1 MSTVKSI
8 SERLNSS
15 IKRSGT
21 ASLVLSGGSSP
32 IKIFEELSSIDLPWS
47 KVQVTLVDDRLV
59 EADNKDSNQNLIL
72 NYFLKSKAK
81 AAQFFPLTEDLITK
95 SNFFKTPFDVV
106 LLGMGEDG
114 HFASLFPDMID
125 DFDAFNS
132 DAKFKIFKTESQGNP
147 FLPRITM
154 NLSLILN
161 SEMIVLLV
169 KGKSKLKVLDEA
181 INNNKL
187 PIHYLLKNRKENFLI
202 EKIIQRRHQKIIEVT
217 KRIAKRSLS
226 SRQKY
231 LNNITSM
238 EQNNDTDR
246 NFVSCS
252 NMAHAAAAAPS
263 DEKNSILMNTKPN
276 IGIVSSYNDM
286 LSAHKPLEHF
296 PKVIKAAATQFG
308 ATAQMAGMVPA
319 MCDGVTQGRPGMELS
334 LMSRDVIAMS
344 TAVSLS
350 HGVYDAALCLGVCDK
365 IVPGLLIGTLSFG
378 YLPVIFVPAGP
389 MSTGITNEEKN
400 LVRKAFAKGDATREE
415 LLKAEISAYHGEGT
429 CTFFGTANS
438 NQMLMEIM
446 GLHIPGSAFVHPH
459 SDLRN
464 AYNIVATEQAISI
477 SRKGADIRPIG
488 KIIDER
494 SFVNAIV
501 GLHATGGSTNHTLH
515 LPAMAA
521 AAGIKLL
528 WEDFSDLSEVTPLL
542 ARVYPNGNADVN
554 QFHAAGGMSFVIG
567 ELLDAGLLDGT
578 ARTVWGDNLFDY
590 ISEPT
595 LKNSK
600 LVWNKSKSKSF
611 DSNILKSTKDP
622 HQKNGGLKM
631 LKGNIGRGVIKI
643 SAVNID
649 QQKIKA
655 PAMVFDNQIDVKE
668 AYDKGLLNRDV
679 VIVVR
684 FQGPKA
690 NGMPELHALTPI
702 LSNIQD
708 LGFKVALLTDGRMS
722 GASGKVPAAIHI
734 TPEAMDNGVIGKIK
748 DGDEIEIDAISGH
761 ISLNEN
767 YKDRA
772 LNFPND
778 RNDQSS
784 FGRNL
789 FSLLRQN
796 ATNAENGAGLNLID
810 TH

>member
-1 MSTVKSI
+1 M
-8 SERLNSS
+8 
-15 IKRSGT
+15 
-21 ASLVLSGGSSP
+21 
-32 IKIFEELSSIDLPWS
+32 
-47 KVQVTLVDDRLV
+47 
-59 EADNKDSNQNLIL
+59 
-72 NYFLKSKAK
+72 
-81 AAQFFPLTEDLITK
+81 
-95 SNFFKTPFDVV
+95 
-106 LLGMGEDG
+106 
-114 HFASLFPDMID
+114 
-125 DFDAFNS
+125 
-132 DAKFKIFKTESQGNP
+132 
-147 FLPRITM
+147 
-154 NLSLILN
+154 
-161 SEMIVLLV
+161 
-169 KGKSKLKVLDEA
+169 SKL
-181 INNNKL
+181 
-187 PIHYLLKNRKENFLI
+187 
-202 EKIIQRRHQKIIEVT
+202 HQKIIEVT
-217 KRIAKRSLS
+217 KRIAKRSLI

-238 EQNNDTDR
+238 EQDNDTNR

-263 DEKNSILMNTKPN
+263 NEKNSILMNTKPN

-319 MCDGVTQGRPGMELS
+319 MCDGVTQGRSGMELS

-365 IVPGLLIGTLSFG
+365 IVPGLLIGALSFG
-378 YLPVIFVPAGP
+378 HLPVIFVPAGP

-748 DGDEIEIDAISGH
+748 DGDEIEIDAVSGH
-761 ISLNEN
+761 INLNEN
-767 YKDRA
+767 YAERA
-772 LNFPND
+772 LKFPND

>member
-1 MSTVKSI
+1 M
-8 SERLNSS
+8 
-15 IKRSGT
+15 
-21 ASLVLSGGSSP
+21 
-32 IKIFEELSSIDLPWS
+32 
-47 KVQVTLVDDRLV
+47 
-59 EADNKDSNQNLIL
+59 
-72 NYFLKSKAK
+72 
-81 AAQFFPLTEDLITK
+81 
-95 SNFFKTPFDVV
+95 
-106 LLGMGEDG
+106 
-114 HFASLFPDMID
+114 
-125 DFDAFNS
+125 
-132 DAKFKIFKTESQGNP
+132 
-147 FLPRITM
+147 
-154 NLSLILN
+154 
-161 SEMIVLLV
+161 
-169 KGKSKLKVLDEA
+169 SKL
-181 INNNKL
+181 
-187 PIHYLLKNRKENFLI
+187 
-202 EKIIQRRHQKIIEVT
+202 HQKIIEVT

-477 SRKGADIRPIG
+477 SRKGTDIRPIG

-600 LVWNKSKSKSF
+600 LIWNKSRSKSF

-668 AYDKGLLNRDV
+668 AYDRGLLNRDV

-761 ISLNEN
+761 INLNEN
-767 YKDRA
+767 YAERA
-772 LNFPND
+772 LKFPND

>member
-1 MSTVKSI
+1 M
-8 SERLNSS
+8 
-15 IKRSGT
+15 
-21 ASLVLSGGSSP
+21 
-32 IKIFEELSSIDLPWS
+32 
-47 KVQVTLVDDRLV
+47 
-59 EADNKDSNQNLIL
+59 
-72 NYFLKSKAK
+72 
-81 AAQFFPLTEDLITK
+81 
-95 SNFFKTPFDVV
+95 
-106 LLGMGEDG
+106 
-114 HFASLFPDMID
+114 
-125 DFDAFNS
+125 
-132 DAKFKIFKTESQGNP
+132 
-147 FLPRITM
+147 
-154 NLSLILN
+154 
-161 SEMIVLLV
+161 
-169 KGKSKLKVLDEA
+169 SKL
-181 INNNKL
+181 
-187 PIHYLLKNRKENFLI
+187 
-202 EKIIQRRHQKIIEVT
+202 HQKIIEVT

-263 DEKNSILMNTKPN
+263 DEKTSILMNTKPN

-464 AYNIVATEQAISI
+464 AYNVVATEQAISI

-748 DGDEIEIDAISGH
+748 DGDEIEIDAVSGH
-761 ISLNEN
+761 INLNEN
-767 YKDRA
+767 YEDRA
-772 LNFPND
+772 SKFPND

>member
-1 MSTVKSI
+1 M
-8 SERLNSS
+8 
-15 IKRSGT
+15 
-21 ASLVLSGGSSP
+21 
-32 IKIFEELSSIDLPWS
+32 
-47 KVQVTLVDDRLV
+47 
-59 EADNKDSNQNLIL
+59 
-72 NYFLKSKAK
+72 
-81 AAQFFPLTEDLITK
+81 
-95 SNFFKTPFDVV
+95 
-106 LLGMGEDG
+106 
-114 HFASLFPDMID
+114 
-125 DFDAFNS
+125 
-132 DAKFKIFKTESQGNP
+132 
-147 FLPRITM
+147 
-154 NLSLILN
+154 
-161 SEMIVLLV
+161 
-169 KGKSKLKVLDEA
+169 SKL
-181 INNNKL
+181 
-187 PIHYLLKNRKENFLI
+187 
-202 EKIIQRRHQKIIEVT
+202 HQKIIEVT

-246 NFVSCS
+246 NFISCS

-477 SRKGADIRPIG
+477 SRKGVDIRPIG

-761 ISLNEN
+761 INLNEN
-767 YKDRA
+767 YAERA
-772 LNFPND
+772 LKFPND

>member
-1 MSTVKSI
+1 M
-8 SERLNSS
+8 
-15 IKRSGT
+15 
-21 ASLVLSGGSSP
+21 
-32 IKIFEELSSIDLPWS
+32 
-47 KVQVTLVDDRLV
+47 
-59 EADNKDSNQNLIL
+59 
-72 NYFLKSKAK
+72 
-81 AAQFFPLTEDLITK
+81 
-95 SNFFKTPFDVV
+95 
-106 LLGMGEDG
+106 
-114 HFASLFPDMID
+114 
-125 DFDAFNS
+125 
-132 DAKFKIFKTESQGNP
+132 
-147 FLPRITM
+147 
-154 NLSLILN
+154 
-161 SEMIVLLV
+161 
-169 KGKSKLKVLDEA
+169 SKL
-181 INNNKL
+181 
-187 PIHYLLKNRKENFLI
+187 
-202 EKIIQRRHQKIIEVT
+202 HQKIIEVT
-217 KRIAKRSLS
+217 KRIAKRSWS

-365 IVPGLLIGTLSFG
+365 IVPGLLIGALSFG
-378 YLPVIFVPAGP
+378 HLPVIFVPAGP

-400 LVRKAFAKGDATREE
+400 LVRKAFAKGDATREQ

-477 SRKGADIRPIG
+477 SRKGTDIRPIG

-590 ISEPT
+590 ISEPI
-595 LKNSK
+595 LQNSK
-600 LVWNKSKSKSF
+600 LVWNKSRSKSF
-611 DSNILKSTKDP
+611 YSNILKSTKDP

-655 PAMVFDNQIDVKE
+655 PAMVFDNQIDVNE

-761 ISLNEN
+761 INLNEN
-767 YKDRA
+767 YADRA
-772 LNFPND
+772 LKFPND

>member
-1 MSTVKSI
+1 M
-8 SERLNSS
+8 
-15 IKRSGT
+15 
-21 ASLVLSGGSSP
+21 
-32 IKIFEELSSIDLPWS
+32 
-47 KVQVTLVDDRLV
+47 
-59 EADNKDSNQNLIL
+59 
-72 NYFLKSKAK
+72 
-81 AAQFFPLTEDLITK
+81 
-95 SNFFKTPFDVV
+95 
-106 LLGMGEDG
+106 
-114 HFASLFPDMID
+114 
-125 DFDAFNS
+125 
-132 DAKFKIFKTESQGNP
+132 
-147 FLPRITM
+147 
-154 NLSLILN
+154 
-161 SEMIVLLV
+161 
-169 KGKSKLKVLDEA
+169 SKL
-181 INNNKL
+181 
-187 PIHYLLKNRKENFLI
+187 
-202 EKIIQRRHQKIIEVT
+202 HQKIIEVT

-263 DEKNSILMNTKPN
+263 DEKTSILMNTKPN

-365 IVPGLLIGTLSFG
+365 IVPGLLIGALSFG
-378 YLPVIFVPAGP
+378 HLPVIFVPAGP

-477 SRKGADIRPIG
+477 SRKGTDIRPIG

-600 LVWNKSKSKSF
+600 LVWNKSKSESF

-761 ISLNEN
+761 INLNEN
-767 YKDRA
+767 YAERA
-772 LNFPND
+772 LKFPNN

>member
-1 MSTVKSI
+1 MGKLHSRIIEITQRI
-8 SERLNSS
+8 SERSINS
-15 IKRSGT
+15 R
-21 ASLVLSGGSSP
+21 
-32 IKIFEELSSIDLPWS
+32 
-47 KVQVTLVDDRLV
+47 
-59 EADNKDSNQNLIL
+59 N
-72 NYFLKSKAK
+72 
-81 AAQFFPLTEDLITK
+81 
-95 SNFFKTPFDVV
+95 
-106 LLGMGEDG
+106 
-114 HFASLFPDMID
+114 
-125 DFDAFNS
+125 
-132 DAKFKIFKTESQGNP
+132 
-147 FLPRITM
+147 
-154 NLSLILN
+154 
-161 SEMIVLLV
+161 
-169 KGKSKLKVLDEA
+169 
-181 INNNKL
+181 
-187 PIHYLLKNRKENFLI
+187 
-202 EKIIQRRHQKIIEVT
+202 
-217 KRIAKRSLS
+217 
-226 SRQKY
+226 KY
-231 LNNITSM
+231 LRNIVSM
-238 EQNNDTDR
+238 EENIDTNR
-246 NFVSCS
+246 NAISCS
-252 NMAHAAAAAPS
+252 NMAHAVAAAPS
-263 DEKNSILMNTKPN
+263 SDKTSILMNSKPN

-308 ATAQMAGMVPA
+308 ATAQVAGIVPA

-365 IVPGLLIGTLSFG
+365 IVPGLLIGSLSFG
-378 YLPVIFVPAGP
+378 HLPVIFVPAGP
-389 MSTGITNEEKN
+389 MSTGITNEKKN

-464 AYNIVATEQAISI
+464 AYNIVATEQAILI
-477 SRKGADIRPIG
+477 SRKGNDIRPIG

-521 AAGIKLL
+521 AAGIRLL
-528 WEDFSDLSEVTPLL
+528 WEDFSDLSEITPLL
-542 ARVYPNGNADVN
+542 ARVYPNGKADVN
-554 QFHAAGGMSFVIG
+554 QFHAAGGMSFIIG

-578 ARTVWGDNLFDY
+578 AKTVWGENLFDY
-590 ISEPT
+590 VSEAT
-595 LKNSK
+595 LKNSQ
-600 LVWNKSKSKSF
+600 LIWTKSKPKSF
-611 DSNILKSTKDP
+611 DSSILKTVADP

-631 LKGNIGRGVIKI
+631 LKGNIGKGVIKI
-643 SAVNID
+643 SAVSID

-655 PAMVFDNQIDVKE
+655 PAMVFDNQNEVKE

-679 VIVVR
+679 IIVVR

-708 LGFKVALLTDGRMS
+708 LGFKVGLLTDGRMS

-734 TPEAMDNGVIGKIK
+734 TPEAMDKGVIGKIK
-748 DGDEIEIDAISGH
+748 NGDEIEIDAISGS
-761 ISLNEN
+761 INLNEN
-767 YKDRA
+767 FSNRK
-772 LNFPND
+772 LVLPND
-778 RNDQSS
+778 KNYQKN

-796 ATNAENGAGLNLID
+796 ASDAENGAGLDLIN

>member
-1 MSTVKSI
+1 MSKLHSRIIEITKRI
-8 SERLNSS
+8 SERSINS
-15 IKRSGT
+15 R
-21 ASLVLSGGSSP
+21 
-32 IKIFEELSSIDLPWS
+32 
-47 KVQVTLVDDRLV
+47 
-59 EADNKDSNQNLIL
+59 N
-72 NYFLKSKAK
+72 
-81 AAQFFPLTEDLITK
+81 
-95 SNFFKTPFDVV
+95 
-106 LLGMGEDG
+106 
-114 HFASLFPDMID
+114 
-125 DFDAFNS
+125 
-132 DAKFKIFKTESQGNP
+132 
-147 FLPRITM
+147 
-154 NLSLILN
+154 
-161 SEMIVLLV
+161 
-169 KGKSKLKVLDEA
+169 
-181 INNNKL
+181 
-187 PIHYLLKNRKENFLI
+187 
-202 EKIIQRRHQKIIEVT
+202 
-217 KRIAKRSLS
+217 
-226 SRQKY
+226 KY
-231 LNNITSM
+231 LRNIISM
-238 EQNNDTDR
+238 EENIDTNR
-246 NFVSCS
+246 NAISCS
-252 NMAHAAAAAPS
+252 NMAHAVAAAPS
-263 DEKNSILMNTKPN
+263 SDKASILMNSKPN

-308 ATAQMAGMVPA
+308 ATAQVAGIVPA

-365 IVPGLLIGTLSFG
+365 IVPGLLIGSLSFG
-378 YLPVIFVPAGP
+378 HLPVIFVPAGP

-464 AYNIVATEQAISI
+464 AYNIVATEQAILI
-477 SRKGADIRPIG
+477 SRKGNDIRPIG

-528 WEDFSDLSEVTPLL
+528 WEDFSDLSEITPLL
-542 ARVYPNGNADVN
+542 ARVYPNGKADVN
-554 QFHAAGGMSFVIG
+554 QFHAAGGMSFIIG

-578 ARTVWGDNLFDY
+578 AKTVWGENLFDY
-590 ISEPT
+590 VSEAT
-595 LKNSK
+595 LKNSQ
-600 LVWNKSKSKSF
+600 LIWTKSKPKSF
-611 DSNILKSTKDP
+611 DSSILKTVEDP

-631 LKGNIGRGVIKI
+631 LKGNIGKGVIKI
-643 SAVNID
+643 SAVSID

-655 PAMVFDNQIDVKE
+655 PAMVFDNQNEVKE
-668 AYDKGLLNRDV
+668 AYDKGLLSRDV
-679 VIVVR
+679 IIVVR
-684 FQGPKA
+684 FQGPKS

-708 LGFKVALLTDGRMS
+708 LGFKVGLLTDGRMS

-734 TPEAMDNGVIGKIK
+734 TPEAMDKGVIGKIK
-748 DGDEIEIDAISGH
+748 NGDEIEIDAISGS
-761 ISLNEN
+761 INLNEN
-767 YKDRA
+767 FSNRK
-772 LNFPND
+772 LVLPND
-778 RNDQSS
+778 KNYQKN

-796 ATNAENGAGLNLID
+796 ASDAENGAGLDLIN

>member
-1 MSTVKSI
+1 MSKLHSRIIEITKRI
-8 SERLNSS
+8 SERSINS
-15 IKRSGT
+15 R
-21 ASLVLSGGSSP
+21 
-32 IKIFEELSSIDLPWS
+32 
-47 KVQVTLVDDRLV
+47 
-59 EADNKDSNQNLIL
+59 N
-72 NYFLKSKAK
+72 
-81 AAQFFPLTEDLITK
+81 
-95 SNFFKTPFDVV
+95 
-106 LLGMGEDG
+106 
-114 HFASLFPDMID
+114 
-125 DFDAFNS
+125 
-132 DAKFKIFKTESQGNP
+132 
-147 FLPRITM
+147 
-154 NLSLILN
+154 
-161 SEMIVLLV
+161 
-169 KGKSKLKVLDEA
+169 
-181 INNNKL
+181 
-187 PIHYLLKNRKENFLI
+187 
-202 EKIIQRRHQKIIEVT
+202 
-217 KRIAKRSLS
+217 
-226 SRQKY
+226 KY
-231 LNNITSM
+231 LRNIVSM
-238 EQNNDTDR
+238 EENIDTNR
-246 NFVSCS
+246 NAISCS
-252 NMAHAAAAAPS
+252 NMAHAVAAAPS
-263 DEKNSILMNTKPN
+263 SDKASILMNSKPN

-296 PKVIKAAATQFG
+296 PKVIKAAATHFG
-308 ATAQMAGMVPA
+308 ATAQVAGIVPA

-365 IVPGLLIGTLSFG
+365 IVPGLLIGSLSFG
-378 YLPVIFVPAGP
+378 HLPVIFVPAGP
-389 MSTGITNEEKN
+389 MSTGITNAKKN

-464 AYNIVATEQAISI
+464 AYNIVATEQAILI
-477 SRKGADIRPIG
+477 SRKGNDIRPIG

-528 WEDFSDLSEVTPLL
+528 WEDFSDLSEITPLL
-542 ARVYPNGNADVN
+542 ARVYPNGKADVN
-554 QFHAAGGMSFVIG
+554 QFHAAGGMSFIIG

-578 ARTVWGDNLFDY
+578 AKTVWGENLFDY
-590 ISEPT
+590 VSEAT
-595 LKNSK
+595 LKNSQ
-600 LVWNKSKSKSF
+600 LIWTKSKPKSF
-611 DSNILKSTKDP
+611 DSSILKTVADP

-631 LKGNIGRGVIKI
+631 LKGNIGKGVIKI
-643 SAVNID
+643 SAVSID

-655 PAMVFDNQIDVKE
+655 PAMVFDNQNEVKE

-679 VIVVR
+679 IIVVR

-708 LGFKVALLTDGRMS
+708 LGFKVGLLTDGRMS

-734 TPEAMDNGVIGKIK
+734 TPEAMDKGVIGQIEN
-748 DGDEIEIDAISGH
+748 GDEIEIDAISGS
-761 ISLNEN
+761 INLNEN
-767 YKDRA
+767 FSNRKLA
-772 LNFPND
+772 LPND
-778 RNDQSS
+778 QNDQKN

-796 ATNAENGAGLNLID
+796 ASDAENGAGLDLIN

>member
-1 MSTVKSI
+1 MS
-8 SERLNSS
+8 
-15 IKRSGT
+15 
-21 ASLVLSGGSSP
+21 
-32 IKIFEELSSIDLPWS
+32 
-47 KVQVTLVDDRLV
+47 
-59 EADNKDSNQNLIL
+59 NLHL
-72 NYFLKSKAK
+72 
-81 AAQFFPLTEDLITK
+81 
-95 SNFFKTPFDVV
+95 
-106 LLGMGEDG
+106 
-114 HFASLFPDMID
+114 
-125 DFDAFNS
+125 
-132 DAKFKIFKTESQGNP
+132 
-147 FLPRITM
+147 
-154 NLSLILN
+154 
-161 SEMIVLLV
+161 
-169 KGKSKLKVLDEA
+169 
-181 INNNKL
+181 
-187 PIHYLLKNRKENFLI
+187 
-202 EKIIQRRHQKIIEVT
+202 KIIEVT

-238 EQNNDTDR
+238 EQDNDTDR

-308 ATAQMAGMVPA
+308 ATAQIAGMVPA

-365 IVPGLLIGTLSFG
+365 IVPGLLIGALSFG
-378 YLPVIFVPAGP
+378 HLPVIFVPAGP

-464 AYNIVATEQAISI
+464 AYNVVATEQAISI
-477 SRKGADIRPIG
+477 SRKGKDIRPIG

-528 WEDFSDLSEVTPLL
+528 WEDFSDLSEITPLL

-643 SAVNID
+643 SAVNMD

-748 DGDEIEIDAISGH
+748 DGDEIEIDAVSGY
-761 ISLNEN
+761 INLNEN
-767 YKDRA
+767 YEDRA
-772 LNFPND
+772 SKFPND
-778 RNDQSS
+778 RNDQRS

>member
-1 MSTVKSI
+1 M
-8 SERLNSS
+8 
-15 IKRSGT
+15 
-21 ASLVLSGGSSP
+21 
-32 IKIFEELSSIDLPWS
+32 
-47 KVQVTLVDDRLV
+47 
-59 EADNKDSNQNLIL
+59 
-72 NYFLKSKAK
+72 
-81 AAQFFPLTEDLITK
+81 
-95 SNFFKTPFDVV
+95 
-106 LLGMGEDG
+106 
-114 HFASLFPDMID
+114 
-125 DFDAFNS
+125 
-132 DAKFKIFKTESQGNP
+132 
-147 FLPRITM
+147 
-154 NLSLILN
+154 
-161 SEMIVLLV
+161 
-169 KGKSKLKVLDEA
+169 SKL
-181 INNNKL
+181 
-187 PIHYLLKNRKENFLI
+187 
-202 EKIIQRRHQKIIEVT
+202 HQKIIEVT

-365 IVPGLLIGTLSFG
+365 IVPGLLIGALSFG
-378 YLPVIFVPAGP
+378 HLPVIFVPAGP

-464 AYNIVATEQAISI
+464 AYNIVATEQAVSI
-477 SRKGADIRPIG
+477 SRKGKDIRPIG

-761 ISLNEN
+761 INLNEN
-767 YKDRA
+767 YAERA
-772 LNFPND
+772 LKFPND
-778 RNDQSS
+778 RNNQSS

>member
-1 MSTVKSI
+1 M
-8 SERLNSS
+8 
-15 IKRSGT
+15 
-21 ASLVLSGGSSP
+21 
-32 IKIFEELSSIDLPWS
+32 
-47 KVQVTLVDDRLV
+47 
-59 EADNKDSNQNLIL
+59 
-72 NYFLKSKAK
+72 
-81 AAQFFPLTEDLITK
+81 
-95 SNFFKTPFDVV
+95 
-106 LLGMGEDG
+106 
-114 HFASLFPDMID
+114 
-125 DFDAFNS
+125 
-132 DAKFKIFKTESQGNP
+132 
-147 FLPRITM
+147 
-154 NLSLILN
+154 
-161 SEMIVLLV
+161 
-169 KGKSKLKVLDEA
+169 SKL
-181 INNNKL
+181 
-187 PIHYLLKNRKENFLI
+187 
-202 EKIIQRRHQKIIEVT
+202 HQKIIEVT

-600 LVWNKSKSKSF
+600 LIWNKSRSKSF

-668 AYDKGLLNRDV
+668 AYDRGLLNRDV

-748 DGDEIEIDAISGH
+748 DGDEIEIDAIYGH
-761 ISLNEN
+761 INLNEN
-767 YKDRA
+767 YADRA
-772 LNFPND
+772 LKFPND

>member
-1 MSTVKSI
+1 M
-8 SERLNSS
+8 
-15 IKRSGT
+15 
-21 ASLVLSGGSSP
+21 
-32 IKIFEELSSIDLPWS
+32 
-47 KVQVTLVDDRLV
+47 
-59 EADNKDSNQNLIL
+59 
-72 NYFLKSKAK
+72 
-81 AAQFFPLTEDLITK
+81 
-95 SNFFKTPFDVV
+95 
-106 LLGMGEDG
+106 
-114 HFASLFPDMID
+114 
-125 DFDAFNS
+125 
-132 DAKFKIFKTESQGNP
+132 
-147 FLPRITM
+147 
-154 NLSLILN
+154 
-161 SEMIVLLV
+161 
-169 KGKSKLKVLDEA
+169 SKL
-181 INNNKL
+181 
-187 PIHYLLKNRKENFLI
+187 
-202 EKIIQRRHQKIIEVT
+202 HQKIIEVT

-263 DEKNSILMNTKPN
+263 DEKTSILMNTKPN

-477 SRKGADIRPIG
+477 SRKGTDIRPIG

-761 ISLNEN
+761 INLNEN
-767 YKDRA
+767 YADRA
-772 LNFPND
+772 LKFPND

>member
-1 MSTVKSI
+1 M
-8 SERLNSS
+8 
-15 IKRSGT
+15 
-21 ASLVLSGGSSP
+21 
-32 IKIFEELSSIDLPWS
+32 
-47 KVQVTLVDDRLV
+47 
-59 EADNKDSNQNLIL
+59 
-72 NYFLKSKAK
+72 
-81 AAQFFPLTEDLITK
+81 
-95 SNFFKTPFDVV
+95 
-106 LLGMGEDG
+106 
-114 HFASLFPDMID
+114 
-125 DFDAFNS
+125 
-132 DAKFKIFKTESQGNP
+132 
-147 FLPRITM
+147 
-154 NLSLILN
+154 
-161 SEMIVLLV
+161 
-169 KGKSKLKVLDEA
+169 SKL
-181 INNNKL
+181 
-187 PIHYLLKNRKENFLI
+187 
-202 EKIIQRRHQKIIEVT
+202 HQKIIEVT
-217 KRIAKRSLS
+217 KRIAKRSLI

-238 EQNNDTDR
+238 EQDNDTNR

-263 DEKNSILMNTKPN
+263 NEKNSILMNTKPN

-296 PKVIKAAATQFG
+296 PKVIKAAATQFA

-365 IVPGLLIGTLSFG
+365 IVPGLLMGALSFG
-378 YLPVIFVPAGP
+378 HLPVIFVPAGP

-477 SRKGADIRPIG
+477 SRKGTDIRPIG

-600 LVWNKSKSKSF
+600 LVWNKSKSESF

-668 AYDKGLLNRDV
+668 AYDRGLLNRDV

-761 ISLNEN
+761 INLNEN
-767 YKDRA
+767 YAERA
-772 LNFPND
+772 LKFPND

>member
-1 MSTVKSI
+1 MS
-8 SERLNSS
+8 
-15 IKRSGT
+15 
-21 ASLVLSGGSSP
+21 
-32 IKIFEELSSIDLPWS
+32 
-47 KVQVTLVDDRLV
+47 
-59 EADNKDSNQNLIL
+59 NLH
-72 NYFLKSKAK
+72 
-81 AAQFFPLTEDLITK
+81 P
-95 SNFFKTPFDVV
+95 
-106 LLGMGEDG
+106 
-114 HFASLFPDMID
+114 
-125 DFDAFNS
+125 
-132 DAKFKIFKTESQGNP
+132 
-147 FLPRITM
+147 
-154 NLSLILN
+154 
-161 SEMIVLLV
+161 
-169 KGKSKLKVLDEA
+169 
-181 INNNKL
+181 
-187 PIHYLLKNRKENFLI
+187 
-202 EKIIQRRHQKIIEVT
+202 KIIEVT

-238 EQNNDTDR
+238 EQDNDTDR

-286 LSAHKPLEHF
+286 LSAHKPFEHF

-308 ATAQMAGMVPA
+308 ATAQIAGMVPA

-365 IVPGLLIGTLSFG
+365 IVPGLLIGALSFG
-378 YLPVIFVPAGP
+378 HLPVIFVPAGP

-464 AYNIVATEQAISI
+464 AYNVVATKQAISI
-477 SRKGADIRPIG
+477 SRKGKDIRPIG

-528 WEDFSDLSEVTPLL
+528 WEDFSDLSEITPLL

-643 SAVNID
+643 SAVNMD

-748 DGDEIEIDAISGH
+748 DGDEIEIDAVSGH
-761 ISLNEN
+761 INLNEN
-767 YKDRA
+767 YEDRA
-772 LNFPND
+772 SKFPND
-778 RNDQSS
+778 RNDQRS

>member
-1 MSTVKSI
+1 MGKLHSRIIEITKRI
-8 SERLNSS
+8 SERSINS
-15 IKRSGT
+15 R
-21 ASLVLSGGSSP
+21 
-32 IKIFEELSSIDLPWS
+32 
-47 KVQVTLVDDRLV
+47 
-59 EADNKDSNQNLIL
+59 N
-72 NYFLKSKAK
+72 
-81 AAQFFPLTEDLITK
+81 
-95 SNFFKTPFDVV
+95 
-106 LLGMGEDG
+106 
-114 HFASLFPDMID
+114 
-125 DFDAFNS
+125 
-132 DAKFKIFKTESQGNP
+132 
-147 FLPRITM
+147 
-154 NLSLILN
+154 
-161 SEMIVLLV
+161 
-169 KGKSKLKVLDEA
+169 
-181 INNNKL
+181 
-187 PIHYLLKNRKENFLI
+187 
-202 EKIIQRRHQKIIEVT
+202 
-217 KRIAKRSLS
+217 
-226 SRQKY
+226 KY
-231 LNNITSM
+231 LRNIVSM
-238 EQNNDTDR
+238 EENIDTNR
-246 NFVSCS
+246 NAISCS
-252 NMAHAAAAAPS
+252 NMAHAVAAAPS
-263 DEKNSILMNTKPN
+263 SDKASILMNSKPN

-296 PKVIKAAATQFG
+296 PKVIKAAATHFG
-308 ATAQMAGMVPA
+308 ATAQVAGIVPA

-365 IVPGLLIGTLSFG
+365 IVPGLLIGSLSFG
-378 YLPVIFVPAGP
+378 HLPVIFVPAGP
-389 MSTGITNEEKN
+389 MSTGITNEKKN

-464 AYNIVATEQAISI
+464 AYNIVATEQAILI
-477 SRKGADIRPIG
+477 SRKGNDIRPIG

-528 WEDFSDLSEVTPLL
+528 WEDFSDLSEITPLL
-542 ARVYPNGNADVN
+542 ARVYPNGKADVN
-554 QFHAAGGMSFVIG
+554 QFHAAGGMSFIIG

-578 ARTVWGDNLFDY
+578 AKTVWGENLFDY
-590 ISEPT
+590 VSEAT
-595 LKNSK
+595 FKNSQ
-600 LVWNKSKSKSF
+600 LIWTKSKPKSF
-611 DSNILKSTKDP
+611 DSSILKTVADP

-631 LKGNIGRGVIKI
+631 LKGNIGKGVIKI
-643 SAVNID
+643 SAVSID

-655 PAMVFDNQIDVKE
+655 PAMVFDNQNEVKE

-679 VIVVR
+679 IIVVR

-708 LGFKVALLTDGRMS
+708 LGFKVGLLTDGRMS

-734 TPEAMDNGVIGKIK
+734 TPEAMDKGVIGQIEN
-748 DGDEIEIDAISGH
+748 GDEIEIDAISGS
-761 ISLNEN
+761 INLNEN
-767 YKDRA
+767 FSNRKLA
-772 LNFPND
+772 LPND
-778 RNDQSS
+778 QNDQKN

-796 ATNAENGAGLNLID
+796 ASDAENGAGLDLIN

>member
-1 MSTVKSI
+1 M
-8 SERLNSS
+8 
-15 IKRSGT
+15 
-21 ASLVLSGGSSP
+21 
-32 IKIFEELSSIDLPWS
+32 
-47 KVQVTLVDDRLV
+47 
-59 EADNKDSNQNLIL
+59 
-72 NYFLKSKAK
+72 
-81 AAQFFPLTEDLITK
+81 
-95 SNFFKTPFDVV
+95 
-106 LLGMGEDG
+106 
-114 HFASLFPDMID
+114 
-125 DFDAFNS
+125 
-132 DAKFKIFKTESQGNP
+132 
-147 FLPRITM
+147 
-154 NLSLILN
+154 
-161 SEMIVLLV
+161 
-169 KGKSKLKVLDEA
+169 SKL
-181 INNNKL
+181 
-187 PIHYLLKNRKENFLI
+187 HSR
-202 EKIIQRRHQKIIEVT
+202 IIEIT
-217 KRIAKRSLS
+217 KRISKRSIN
-226 SRQKY
+226 SRNKY
-231 LNNITSM
+231 LRNIVSM
-238 EQNNDTDR
+238 EENIDTNR
-246 NFVSCS
+246 NAISCS
-252 NMAHAAAAAPS
+252 NMAHAVAAAPS
-263 DEKNSILMNTKPN
+263 SDKASILMNSKPN

-296 PKVIKAAATQFG
+296 PKVIKAAATHFG
-308 ATAQMAGMVPA
+308 ATAQVAGIVPA

-365 IVPGLLIGTLSFG
+365 IVPGLLIGSLSFG
-378 YLPVIFVPAGP
+378 HLPVIFVPAGP
-389 MSTGITNEEKN
+389 MSTGITNEKKN

-464 AYNIVATEQAISI
+464 AYNIVATEQAILI
-477 SRKGADIRPIG
+477 SRKGNDIRPIG

-528 WEDFSDLSEVTPLL
+528 WEDFSDLSEITPLL
-542 ARVYPNGNADVN
+542 ARVYPNGKADVN
-554 QFHAAGGMSFVIG
+554 QFHAAGGMSFIIG

-578 ARTVWGDNLFDY
+578 AKTVWGENLFDY
-590 ISEPT
+590 VSEAT
-595 LKNSK
+595 LKNSQ
-600 LVWNKSKSKSF
+600 LIWTKSKPKSF
-611 DSNILKSTKDP
+611 DSSILKTVADP

-631 LKGNIGRGVIKI
+631 LKGNIGKGVIKI
-643 SAVNID
+643 SAVSID

-655 PAMVFDNQIDVKE
+655 PAMVFDNQNEVKE

-679 VIVVR
+679 IIVVR

-708 LGFKVALLTDGRMS
+708 LGFKVGLLTDGRMS

-734 TPEAMDNGVIGKIK
+734 TPEAMDKGVIGQIEN
-748 DGDEIEIDAISGH
+748 GDEIEIDAISGS
-761 ISLNEN
+761 INLNEN
-767 YKDRA
+767 FSNRKLA
-772 LNFPND
+772 LPND
-778 RNDQSS
+778 QNDQKN

-796 ATNAENGAGLNLID
+796 ASDAENGAGLDLIN

>member
-1 MSTVKSI
+1 
-8 SERLNSS
+8 
-15 IKRSGT
+15 
-21 ASLVLSGGSSP
+21 
-32 IKIFEELSSIDLPWS
+32 
-47 KVQVTLVDDRLV
+47 
-59 EADNKDSNQNLIL
+59 
-72 NYFLKSKAK
+72 
-81 AAQFFPLTEDLITK
+81 
-95 SNFFKTPFDVV
+95 
-106 LLGMGEDG
+106 
-114 HFASLFPDMID
+114 
-125 DFDAFNS
+125 
-132 DAKFKIFKTESQGNP
+132 
-147 FLPRITM
+147 
-154 NLSLILN
+154 
-161 SEMIVLLV
+161 
-169 KGKSKLKVLDEA
+169 
-181 INNNKL
+181 
-187 PIHYLLKNRKENFLI
+187 
-202 EKIIQRRHQKIIEVT
+202 
-217 KRIAKRSLS
+217 
-226 SRQKY
+226 
-231 LNNITSM
+231 
-238 EQNNDTDR
+238 
-246 NFVSCS
+246 
-252 NMAHAAAAAPS
+252 
-263 DEKNSILMNTKPN
+263 
-276 IGIVSSYNDM
+276 
-286 LSAHKPLEHF
+286 
-296 PKVIKAAATQFG
+296 
-308 ATAQMAGMVPA
+308 
-319 MCDGVTQGRPGMELS
+319 
-334 LMSRDVIAMS
+334 
-344 TAVSLS
+344 
-350 HGVYDAALCLGVCDK
+350 
-365 IVPGLLIGTLSFG
+365 
-378 YLPVIFVPAGP
+378 
-389 MSTGITNEEKN
+389 
-400 LVRKAFAKGDATREE
+400 
-415 LLKAEISAYHGEGT
+415 
-429 CTFFGTANS
+429 
-438 NQMLMEIM
+438 MLMEIM

-477 SRKGADIRPIG
+477 SRKGTDIRPIG

-611 DSNILKSTKDP
+611 DSNILKNTKDP

-748 DGDEIEIDAISGH
+748 DGDEIEIDAVSGH
-761 ISLNEN
+761 INLNEN
-767 YKDRA
+767 YAERA
-772 LNFPND
+772 LKFPND

>member
-1 MSTVKSI
+1 MS
-8 SERLNSS
+8 
-15 IKRSGT
+15 
-21 ASLVLSGGSSP
+21 
-32 IKIFEELSSIDLPWS
+32 
-47 KVQVTLVDDRLV
+47 
-59 EADNKDSNQNLIL
+59 NLH
-72 NYFLKSKAK
+72 
-81 AAQFFPLTEDLITK
+81 P
-95 SNFFKTPFDVV
+95 
-106 LLGMGEDG
+106 
-114 HFASLFPDMID
+114 
-125 DFDAFNS
+125 
-132 DAKFKIFKTESQGNP
+132 
-147 FLPRITM
+147 
-154 NLSLILN
+154 
-161 SEMIVLLV
+161 
-169 KGKSKLKVLDEA
+169 
-181 INNNKL
+181 
-187 PIHYLLKNRKENFLI
+187 
-202 EKIIQRRHQKIIEVT
+202 KIIEVT

-238 EQNNDTDR
+238 EHDNDTDR

-308 ATAQMAGMVPA
+308 ATAQIAGMVPA

-365 IVPGLLIGTLSFG
+365 IVPGLLIGALSFG

-464 AYNIVATEQAISI
+464 AYNVVATEQAISI
-477 SRKGADIRPIG
+477 SRKGKDIRPIG

-528 WEDFSDLSEVTPLL
+528 WEDFSDLSEITPLL

-578 ARTVWGDNLFDY
+578 AGTVWGDNLFDY

-643 SAVNID
+643 SAVKMD

-655 PAMVFDNQIDVKE
+655 SAMVFDNQIDVKE

-748 DGDEIEIDAISGH
+748 DGDEIEIDAVSGH
-761 ISLNEN
+761 INLNEN
-767 YKDRA
+767 YEDRA
-772 LNFPND
+772 SKFPND
-778 RNDQSS
+778 RNDQRS

>member
-1 MSTVKSI
+1 MS
-8 SERLNSS
+8 
-15 IKRSGT
+15 
-21 ASLVLSGGSSP
+21 
-32 IKIFEELSSIDLPWS
+32 
-47 KVQVTLVDDRLV
+47 
-59 EADNKDSNQNLIL
+59 NLH
-72 NYFLKSKAK
+72 
-81 AAQFFPLTEDLITK
+81 P
-95 SNFFKTPFDVV
+95 
-106 LLGMGEDG
+106 
-114 HFASLFPDMID
+114 
-125 DFDAFNS
+125 
-132 DAKFKIFKTESQGNP
+132 
-147 FLPRITM
+147 
-154 NLSLILN
+154 
-161 SEMIVLLV
+161 
-169 KGKSKLKVLDEA
+169 
-181 INNNKL
+181 
-187 PIHYLLKNRKENFLI
+187 
-202 EKIIQRRHQKIIEVT
+202 KIIEVT

-238 EQNNDTDR
+238 EHDNDTDR

-308 ATAQMAGMVPA
+308 ATAQIAGMVPA

-365 IVPGLLIGTLSFG
+365 IVPGLLIGALSFG
-378 YLPVIFVPAGP
+378 HLPVIFVPAGP

-464 AYNIVATEQAISI
+464 AYNVVATEQAISI
-477 SRKGADIRPIG
+477 SRKGKDIRPIG

-528 WEDFSDLSEVTPLL
+528 WEDFSDLSEITPLL

-595 LKNSK
+595 LKNSQ

-643 SAVNID
+643 SAVKMD

-748 DGDEIEIDAISGH
+748 DGDEIEIDAVSGH
-761 ISLNEN
+761 INLNEN
-767 YKDRA
+767 YEDRA
-772 LNFPND
+772 SKFPND
-778 RNDQSS
+778 RNDQRS

>member
-1 MSTVKSI
+1 M
-8 SERLNSS
+8 
-15 IKRSGT
+15 
-21 ASLVLSGGSSP
+21 
-32 IKIFEELSSIDLPWS
+32 
-47 KVQVTLVDDRLV
+47 
-59 EADNKDSNQNLIL
+59 
-72 NYFLKSKAK
+72 
-81 AAQFFPLTEDLITK
+81 
-95 SNFFKTPFDVV
+95 
-106 LLGMGEDG
+106 
-114 HFASLFPDMID
+114 
-125 DFDAFNS
+125 
-132 DAKFKIFKTESQGNP
+132 
-147 FLPRITM
+147 
-154 NLSLILN
+154 
-161 SEMIVLLV
+161 
-169 KGKSKLKVLDEA
+169 SKL
-181 INNNKL
+181 
-187 PIHYLLKNRKENFLI
+187 
-202 EKIIQRRHQKIIEVT
+202 HQKIIEVT

-319 MCDGVTQGRPGMELS
+319 MCDGVTQGRSGMELS

-365 IVPGLLIGTLSFG
+365 IVPGLLIGALSFG
-378 YLPVIFVPAGP
+378 HLPVIFVPAGP

-761 ISLNEN
+761 INLNEN
-767 YKDRA
+767 YAERA
-772 LNFPND
+772 LKFPND